1 MPPAR
6 FLSNEVAFNQEVN
19 ENVHTAMLMQF
30 GQYLDHDLSFTP
42 SAFRRT
48 SCCKDD
54 TQSECFP
61 LRFEKGRIDK
71 TDCAT
76 FTRSTPHCDDGVSPR
91 QQMNAIT
98 SFIDASNV
106 YGSDIRQTKRLRK
119 FKDGLLT
126 TLDGELLPSRAGDSR
141 FRAQPTLMAMHTI
154 FMREHNRIAREIKKR
169 NRSLKDEKIFQEAR
183 RIVIAE
189 WQGIVYQEYVPII
202 IGNNQVKE
210 FGLKLDANEGST
222 YNPEQDPSI
231 INSFATAAYRFG
243 HSQV

>member
-1 MPPAR
+1 
-6 FLSNEVAFNQEVN
+6 
-19 ENVHTAMLMQF
+19 MLMQF
-30 GQYLDHDLSFTP
+30 GQYLDHDMSFTP
-42 SAFRRT
+42 NAFRRT

-61 LRFEKGRIDK
+61 LKFDKTGVDK
-71 TDCAT
+71 TDCAH
-76 FTRSTPHCDDGVSPR
+76 FTRSTAHCDDGVNPR

-106 YGSDIRQTKRLRK
+106 YGSDIRQTKRLRS
-119 FKDGLLT
+119 KDGLLT
-126 TLDGELLPSRAGDSR
+126 TLDGELLPGRAGDSR

-154 FMREHNRIAREIKKR
+154 FMREHNRIAKEIKNR
-169 NRSLKDEKIFQEAR
+169 NRSWKDEKIFQEAR
-183 RIVIAE
+183 RIVIAQ
-189 WQGIVYQEYVPII
+189 WQSITYQEYIPLI
-202 IGNNQVKE
+202 IGKNQVKE
-210 FGLKLDANEGST
+210 FGLELDANQGSI